1 MRGTNPS
8 KTKTKNQ
15 KETYKMKT
23 IQPNTTLTARSIG
36 DYNCIYSLRVISR
49 AAKTAMIEYDGKIRR
64 AKIKTYGDSEYIR
77 PENYSMAPS
86 FYAI

>member
-1 MRGTNPS
+1 MQWRNPS
-8 KTKTKNQ
+8 KTKTPTTRK
-15 KETYKMKT
+15 TYKMKT
-23 IQPNTTLTARSIG
+23 IQPDTTLTARSIG

-49 AAKTAMIEYDGKIRR
+49 TAKTATIDYDGKIRR
-64 AKIKTYGDSEYIR
+64 AKIKTYGDIEYIR